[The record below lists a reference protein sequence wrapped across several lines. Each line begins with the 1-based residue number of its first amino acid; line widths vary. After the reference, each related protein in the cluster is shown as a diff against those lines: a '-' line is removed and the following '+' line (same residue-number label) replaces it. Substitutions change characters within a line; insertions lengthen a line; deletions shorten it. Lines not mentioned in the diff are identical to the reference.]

1 MATDSELWA
10 RGPAEFIKQQIADQ
24 KKAEK
29 KRIQECHVAGVLDG
43 VSIIDF
49 AATAGASAK
58 AMSKSDEVAQ
68 SKWHL
73 VRSRRIH

>member
-10 RGPAEFIKQQIADQ
+10 RGPAEFIKQQIREQ

-49 AATAGASAK
+49 AATAGASMSSSVDAAQK
-58 AMSKSDEVAQ
+58 AALE
-68 SKWHL
+68 
-73 VRSRRIH
+73 RRAAERNAEQ